1 MITLGVQPKD
11 GGSSPLLRSKHFSP
25 HFGGVF
31 FGCHPWLSYSSPFLV
46 QLHLCQSWWQH
57 L

>member
-46 QLHLCQSWWQH
+46 QLHLCQSW
-57 L
+57 